1 MEKRIMTL
9 LAMLFLFLGGAFS
22 QTRVNGTVVSQDDG
36 EPVIGATVQVVGT
49 QVGTVTNSNGQFS
62 LTCPAGSN
70 TLRITYVGMEPLEV
84 SARPNMRILLT
95 SDQTALDEVIVVAYG
110 TQKRSAFTGSAAQL
124 TSKQIESHVASNVMS
139 ALAGSTPGVQVMST
153 NGDPA
158 SNAPTI
164 RIRGIG
170 SMSASNSPLYVVD
183 GMPYDGNVNA
193 INPNDVESM
202 TVLKDAAASAI
213 YGARGANGVVII
225 TTKKGRDQ
233 DAEIKFDAKWGS
245 NSRLIP
251 QYDVIDNPAQYY
263 ELAFRQ
269 LYNSE
274 IYAGKSHDDAYAFAN
289 ANLFNQS
296 NGGLGYQVFTV
307 PEGQNLIGTNFKL
320 NPNATLG
327 YSDGQYYYTP
337 DDWYDET
344 YHNSFRQEYN
354 VSTSGVTDRINY
366 YGSVGYL
373 KDGGL
378 VNNSEMQRYTARLN
392 VDYQVKKWIK
402 LGANLSF
409 THSDSDSPSY
419 STSNY
424 MSSGNLFYIVNNM
437 GPIYPLYV
445 RNADGTIMKDDNG
458 LTIYDANQTNQ
469 KRPSVVGNAVRD
481 NEVNRSKTYA
491 DRFNGKWQA
500 IITPIEGLT
509 LTASM
514 SAYASNVR
522 ENNLYSKYGSSSNVD
537 GGAYA
542 RHQRSFAVTNQY
554 LANYRT
560 AFAED
565 THHLEVLAGYE
576 QYRLKY
582 QNINAYND
590 HLFNPFIG
598 EVDNAVG
605 SDNKT
610 LHSYTDSYM
619 TEGYLGRVQ
628 YDYQDKYFV
637 SASFRRDA
645 SSRFAPGH
653 RWGSFGSVG
662 LAWEMK
668 KESFLQDVN
677 WIDLLK
683 VKVSYGVQG
692 NDNVGDN
699 VGTGSHPYYPY
710 SDMYTASYNPETG
723 NYSLVLTQKGNEEL
737 TWETSKS
744 LNIGVDFSLF
754 NSRLNGTIE
763 YFNRKTEDLLY
774 NKPLPLSAGIVT
786 GSFPMNIGAVRNSGF
801 EISLDGVILKTRDI
815 TWSANLNLTH
825 YKNKILELDP
835 TVAENGIKRS
845 YYIYTVG
852 GSLFNSYMYKYAGV
866 DHETGKALYYY
877 NLWQQE
883 QATDDAGN
891 LLWNDEAKTDPK
903 MVDVLDK
910 DGNRI
915 YTGEVGTTDNFSE
928 ADQYDCGTTLPK
940 LYGGFGT
947 TLTAYGFDLSAQFQ
961 FQLGGKF
968 YDGTYQALMHTSDQA
983 IGSAWHKDAL
993 DFWDK
998 DTNPNS
1004 NVPRLDDDFSVSQAA
1019 IDRFMTSSNYL
1030 SINNVTLGY
1039 TFPRNWI
1046 SKLSISSLRVYV
1058 AGENLAVFTKR
1069 KGMDPRFS
1077 LGIGSYVY
1085 GSGATTNYYSA
1096 LRNITAGLTVSF

>member
-1 MEKRIMTL
+1 MEKRLFTL
-9 LAMLFLFLGGAFS
+9 LTMLLLIVGGAFA
-22 QTRVNGTVVSQDDG
+22 QTKVNGTVLSQDDG
-36 EPVIGATVQVVGT
+36 QPVVGASVLVVGT
-49 QVGTVTNSNGQFS
+49 QVGTVTNADGRFS
-62 LTCPAGSN
+62 LTVPEGKK
-70 TLRITYVGMEPLEV
+70 TLRITYVGMEPIEV

-95 SDQTALDEVIVVAYG
+95 SDQRALDEVIVVAYG
-110 TQKRSAFTGSAAQL
+110 TQKKSAFTGSATQID
-124 TSKQIESHVASNVMS
+124 SKKIEAHVASNVMS
-139 ALAGSTPGVQVMST
+139 ALAGSTPGVQVLST

-158 SNAPTI
+158 SNSPTI

-170 SMSASNSPLYVVD
+170 SMSASNTPLYVVD

-233 DAEIKFDAKWGS
+233 DAEIKFDAKWGT

-251 QYDVIDNPAQYY
+251 QYDVINDPAQYY

-269 LYNSE
+269 LYNAQL
-274 IYAGKSHDDAYAFAN
+274 YAGMSAEDAYAFAN
-289 ANLFNQS
+289 RNIYNAN
-296 NGGLGYQVFTV
+296 NGGLGYQVYTV

-320 NPNATLG
+320 NPNAKLG
-327 YSDGQYYYTP
+327 YSDGEYYYTP

-378 VNNSEMQRYTARLN
+378 VSNSQMQRYTARLN
-392 VDYQVKKWIK
+392 VDYQAKKWIK
-402 LGANLSF
+402 LGSNLSF
-409 THSDSDSPSY
+409 THTDSDSPSY
-419 STSNY
+419 STSSY

-445 RNADGTIMKDDNG
+445 RNADGTIKKDENG
-458 LTIYDANQTNQ
+458 MTVYDSNQTNQ
-469 KRPSVVGNAVRD
+469 KRPSTVGNAVRD
-481 NEVNRSKTYA
+481 NEVNRAKTYA

-500 IITPIEGLT
+500 VITPIEGLT
-509 LTASM
+509 LTASL

-522 ENNLYSKYGSSSNVD
+522 TNELYSKFGSSSSVD
-537 GGAYA
+537 GAAYA
-542 RHQRSFAVTNQY
+542 SHQRTLAVTNQY

-560 AFAED
+560 SFAED

-590 HLFNPFIG
+590 RLFNPFIG
-598 EVDNAVG
+598 EVDNAAG
-605 SDNKT
+605 SDNKS
-610 LHSYTDSYM
+610 LHSYTDNYM
-619 TEGYLGRVQ
+619 TEGYLARVQ
-628 YDYQDKYFV
+628 YDYKDKYFL

-653 RWGSFGSVG
+653 RWGNFGSLG

-668 KESFLQDVN
+668 KESFLQDVS
-677 WIDLLK
+677 WIDQLK
-683 VKVSYGVQG
+683 VKASYGVQG
-692 NDNVGDN
+692 NDNVGSGD
-699 VGTGSHPYYPY
+699 HPYYPY
-710 SDMYTASYNPETG
+710 SDMYTASYNSETG

-744 LNIGVDFSLF
+744 FNIGVDFALF
-754 NSRLNGTIE
+754 HSRLNGTIE

-774 NKPLPLSAGIVT
+774 NKPLPLSSGIVT
-786 GSFPMNIGAVRNSGF
+786 GSYPMNIGSVRNTGI
-801 EISLDGVILKTRDI
+801 EVNLDGVVLKTRDLI
-815 TWSANLNLTH
+815 WSLNLNLTH
-825 YKNKILELDP
+825 YKNKILELEP
-835 TVAENGIKRS
+835 TVAANGGIKGS
-845 YYIYTVG
+845 YYIYTEG
-852 GSLFNSYMYKYAGV
+852 GSLYDAYLYKYAGV
-866 DHETGKALYYY
+866 DPKTGKALYYY
-877 NLWQQE
+877 R
-883 QATDDAGN
+883 DYKKDASGK
-891 LLWNDEAKTDPK
+891 AI
-903 MVDVLDK
+903 LDA
-910 DGNRI
+910 DGNKQ
-915 YTGEVGTTDNFSE
+915 YTGEDATTDNFSL
-928 ADQYDCGTTLPK
+928 ADRYDCGTTLPK

-993 DFWDK
+993 GFWDAQ
-998 DTNPNS
+998 TNPGS
-1004 NVPRLDDDFSVSQAA
+1004 NIPRLDDDYSVGQAA

-1039 TFPRNWI
+1039 TFPKSWI
-1046 SKLSISSLRVYV
+1046 SKLSLSSLRVYV
-1058 AGENLAVFTKR
+1058 AGENLAVLTKR

-1077 LGIGSYVY
+1077 LGVGSYVY
-1085 GSGATTNYYSA
+1085 GSGASSNYYSA
-1096 LRNITAGLTVSF
+1096 LRNISAGLSVSF